1 VKLTF
6 LGTRGEIEA
15 RTPLHRMHS
24 SLLVSWRR
32 KAVMID
38 CGADWAGNVERI
50 GPDAILLTH
59 AHSDHVAGLKTG
71 AFCPVYAA
79 AETWSR
85 ICTARIASKVV
96 IRSRCRF
103 ELFGIGFEAF
113 PVEHSI
119 RAPAVGYRI
128 TAGRHSVFY
137 VPDLVQI
144 RDRSEALRAISLYI
158 GDGASITRGILRR
171 RGKTVIGHASIRTQ
185 IQWCKEEGVRRAIF
199 SHCGSEIV
207 TSDPEEAARKVRLLG
222 SDFGVDARIAYDGLS
237 VTL

>member
-1 VKLTF
+1 MKLTF

-158 GDGASITRGILRR
+158 GDGASITTWDSSQARQNCDRTCFDSHADSMVQRR
-171 RGKTVIGHASIRTQ
+171 RRAACDFLSLRFGNRDERSGGGCPESSASRLRF
-185 IQWCKEEGVRRAIF
+185 RRG
-199 SHCGSEIV
+199 C
-207 TSDPEEAARKVRLLG
+207 TYRL
-222 SDFGVDARIAYDGLS
+222 
-237 VTL
+237 